1 MNQHLSEMGID
12 ANAAV
17 ERTRASAAGRKRTR
31 EEAIPDEAVKEA
43 DAAVRDEV
51 ITREMS
57 NLGFR
62 NVKQKKEADKQKK
75 LNQVQNNKM
84 GKRGEADRNI
94 QTKMP
99 KHLFS
104 GKTSMG
110 SRDRR

>member
-1 MNQHLSEMGID
+1 MNEHLSKMGLD
-12 ANAAV
+12 AEAAV
-17 ERTRASAAGRKRTR
+17 ERTKNSAAGRKRTR
-31 EEAIPDEAVKEA
+31 AEAIPDEAVKEA
-43 DAAVRDEV
+43 DAATRDEV
-51 ITREMS
+51 AAREMS

-75 LNQVQNNKM
+75 LVQVQNNKM
-84 GKRGEADRNI
+84 GKRGDSDRSI